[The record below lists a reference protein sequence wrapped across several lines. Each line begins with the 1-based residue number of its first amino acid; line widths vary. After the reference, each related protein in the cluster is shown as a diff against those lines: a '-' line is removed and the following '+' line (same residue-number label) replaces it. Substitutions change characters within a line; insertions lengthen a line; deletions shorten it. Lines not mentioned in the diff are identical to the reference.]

1 LILLIKIKDLFTL
14 TIFDVVEFIETL
26 ACSSSEKMTIEI
38 NDIVNK
44 RVWTKEN
51 FYQLID
57 LPDTEL
63 LNYIEFFILTKYP
76 KSKKISDKLYITKKG
91 VIKIED
97 KGVVEKKIKGLNK
110 KEKVLILREINFI
123 LINNVTDFEFFKW
136 LKRNKKELSLSLDI
150 KIDKTKVT
158 VTNQVVIKEYTFID
172 NVIADV
178 NISVNVPELDVFNGL
193 WETRN
198 FKKLKA
204 YILDVKPKNYTSII
218 QESRGYCNDKINL
231 VITKTK
237 ETELEVVENAYEYEV
252 DGLSNF
258 DLNLANKAVKVEDGY
273 IEYHINFD

>member
-1 LILLIKIKDLFTL
+1 
-14 TIFDVVEFIETL
+14 
-26 ACSSSEKMTIEI
+26 MTIEI

-218 QESRGYCNDKINL
+218 QESRGYCNDVRSCGKCL
-231 VITKTK
+231 
-237 ETELEVVENAYEYEV
+237 
-252 DGLSNF
+252 
-258 DLNLANKAVKVEDGY
+258 
-273 IEYHINFD
+273 